1 MTGGFPLVR
10 SRFLRGGRP
19 RSGPE
24 TQGAEAMKN
33 AQKAKMTPGDLLAIY
48 EALDKVQAI
57 VEFDLDGTVVSANE
71 NFLGIFG
78 YELDEVVG
86 KHHRI
91 FCDSSYAE
99 SDAYTAFW
107 KKLGRGEFH
116 AAEFKRLAKGGKEVW
131 LRASYN
137 PVLDED
143 GEPVRVVKFATEV
156 TQSKLKTAEF
166 EGKVRAIDRAQA
178 VIEFDLEGTIL
189 TANENFLGTFGYGL
203 DEIVGKHHRIFCEP
217 DYAESPEYTEFWK
230 KLARGDY
237 ESGEFK
243 RLAKGGREIW
253 LQASYNPILD
263 VDGRPIKIVKFASDA
278 TQSKLQTAEFEGK
291 ARAIDRALAVIEFE
305 LDGTVITA
313 NENFLRIFGY
323 SLDEVVGQHHRIF
336 CDPGYAESPDYARF
350 WQKLGRGEYDADEFK
365 RVDKNGA
372 EIWLQASYNPIFD
385 MEGRPLK
392 VVKFASDITVE
403 VQKRS
408 LALLEMSTP
417 VTKIWDGVLF
427 APIVGIV
434 DSKRSV
440 DIMNKALSSIADTR
454 ANTLLLDI
462 GGVAVVDTAVAN
474 HLIKIAKAA
483 VLMGCKTIIS
493 GISPAIAQTIAEL
506 GIDLGSIKTTSTIE
520 SALRDSITRPG

>member
-1 MTGGFPLVR
+1 
-10 SRFLRGGRP
+10 
-19 RSGPE
+19 
-24 TQGAEAMKN
+24 MKEV
-33 AQKAKMTPGDLLAIY
+33 QKATMAPDDLLAIY
-48 EALDKVQAI
+48 QALDRVQAI
-57 VEFDLDGTVVSANE
+57 IEFDLDGTVVSANE
-71 NFLGIFG
+71 NFLSIFG

-86 KHHRI
+86 KHHRM
-91 FCDSSYAE
+91 FCDPDYVE
-99 SDAYTAFW
+99 SDAYARFW
-107 KKLGRGEFH
+107 EKLGRGEYH
-116 AAEFKRLAKGGKEVW
+116 AAEFKRLAKGGKAIW

-137 PVLDED
+137 PVFDKD
-143 GEPVRVVKFATEV
+143 GKPVRVVKFATDV
-156 TQSKLKTAEF
+156 TASKLQIAEF
-166 EGKVRAIDRAQA
+166 EGKVRAIERAQ
-178 VIEFDLEGTIL
+178 
-189 TANENFLGTFGYGL
+189 
-203 DEIVGKHHRIFCEP
+203 
-217 DYAESPEYTEFWK
+217 
-230 KLARGDY
+230 
-237 ESGEFK
+237 
-243 RLAKGGREIW
+243 
-253 LQASYNPILD
+253 
-263 VDGRPIKIVKFASDA
+263 
-278 TQSKLQTAEFEGK
+278 
-291 ARAIDRALAVIEFE
+291 AVIEFE

-323 SLDEVVGQHHRIF
+323 SLDEIVGKHHRIF
-336 CDPGYAESPDYARF
+336 CDPGYAESLEYAQF

-365 RVDKNGA
+365 RINKDGA

-392 VVKFASDITVE
+392 VVKFASDITLE

-454 ANTLLLDI
+454 ASTLLLDI

-493 GISPAIAQTIAEL
+493 GISPPIAQTIVEL
-506 GIDLGSIKTTSTIE
+506 GIDLGSIQTTSTIE
-520 SALRDSITRPG
+520 AALRDSIARPGG

>member
-1 MTGGFPLVR
+1 
-10 SRFLRGGRP
+10 
-19 RSGPE
+19 
-24 TQGAEAMKN
+24 MKEV
-33 AQKAKMTPGDLLAIY
+33 QKATMAPDDLLAIY
-48 EALDKVQAI
+48 QALDRVQAI
-57 VEFDLDGTVVSANE
+57 IEFDLDGTVVSANE
-71 NFLGIFG
+71 NFLSIFG

-86 KHHRI
+86 KHHRM
-91 FCDSSYAE
+91 FCDPDYVE
-99 SDAYTAFW
+99 SDAYARFW
-107 KKLGRGEFH
+107 ENLGRGEYH
-116 AAEFKRLAKGGKEVW
+116 AAEFKRLAKGGKAIW

-137 PVLDED
+137 PVFDKD
-143 GEPVRVVKFATEV
+143 GKPVRVVKFATDI
-156 TQSKLKTAEF
+156 TASKLQIAEF
-166 EGKVRAIDRAQA
+166 EGKVRAIERAQ
-178 VIEFDLEGTIL
+178 
-189 TANENFLGTFGYGL
+189 
-203 DEIVGKHHRIFCEP
+203 
-217 DYAESPEYTEFWK
+217 
-230 KLARGDY
+230 
-237 ESGEFK
+237 
-243 RLAKGGREIW
+243 
-253 LQASYNPILD
+253 
-263 VDGRPIKIVKFASDA
+263 
-278 TQSKLQTAEFEGK
+278 
-291 ARAIDRALAVIEFE
+291 AVIEFE

-323 SLDEVVGQHHRIF
+323 SLDEIVGKHHRIF
-336 CDPGYAESPDYARF
+336 CDPGYAESLEYAQF

-365 RVDKNGA
+365 RINKDGA

-392 VVKFASDITVE
+392 VVKFASDITLE

-454 ANTLLLDI
+454 ASTLLLDI

-493 GISPAIAQTIAEL
+493 GISPPIAQTIVEL
-506 GIDLGSIKTTSTIE
+506 GIDLGSIQTTSTIE
-520 SALRDSITRPG
+520 AALRDSIARPGG